1 MRIIGENVEHEIVM
15 ADPVSGSEISILYRM
30 PTTDERQTYISAQFK
45 RVEDNIEDHSYDAR
59 VKYGKK
65 IMTGIGEG
73 QVAFEGK
80 DNEGKPEV
88 KQVSSDPESTHYRAD
103 WKDLVEQYLPDV
115 LWFLSYRVFEGMS
128 IARVTPNTQRNDEAY
143 DSKN

>member
-15 ADPVSGSEISILYRM
+15 ADPVSGSEISIFYRM
-30 PTTDERQTYISAQFK
+30 PTTEERKTYIGAQYK
-45 RVEDNIEDHSYDAR
+45 RVEETIEDHSYDAR

-80 DNEGKPEV
+80 DDEGESKIIQISSNPE
-88 KQVSSDPESTHYRAD
+88 KEHYRAD
-103 WKDLVEQYLPDV
+103 WKDLIEQYMPDV
-115 LWFLSYRVFEGMS
+115 LWFLSFRVFEGMS
-128 IARVTPNTQRNDEAY
+128 IARITPNTSRGNEAY

>member
-1 MRIIGENVEHEIVM
+1 MRIIGEEVRHEIVM
-15 ADPVSGSEISILYRM
+15 ADPVSGSELSIFYRM
-30 PTTDERQTYISAQFK
+30 PTTEERKTYIGAQYK
-45 RVEDNIEDHSYDAR
+45 RVEDTIEDHSYDAR

-73 QVAFEGK
+73 QVAFEA
-80 DNEGKPEV
+80 EGKILQISSNPE
-88 KQVSSDPESTHYRAD
+88 KEHYRAD
-103 WKDLVEQYLPDV
+103 WKDLIEQYMPDV

-128 IARVTPNTQRNDEAY
+128 VARVTPNTSRGNEAY